1 MDFDDR
7 KKMKLNTIIA
17 VVVVVVAVINVPS
30 VFSLY
35 AQSDSSTD
43 NHTQGCV

>member
-17 VVVVVVAVINVPS
+17 AAVAVAVINEPS

-35 AQSDSSTD
+35 AQLDSSTD